1 MKISINYLKAAEES
15 MLRKTPTSNL
25 MYFGEQR
32 SGRLDP
38 QMGHLTCF
46 VGGLYVLSATSG
58 ALSKNLS
65 DKHEME
71 IAQGIGKTCRE
82 AYARSGYK
90 ELILKILEF

>member
-1 MKISINYLKAAEES
+1 

-32 SGRLDP
+32 SGRLDA

-46 VGGLYVLSATSG
+46 VGGLYVLSAASG
-58 ALSKNLS
+58 ALSINSL

-82 AYARSGYK
+82 SYIRSGRK
-90 ELILKILEF
+90 N